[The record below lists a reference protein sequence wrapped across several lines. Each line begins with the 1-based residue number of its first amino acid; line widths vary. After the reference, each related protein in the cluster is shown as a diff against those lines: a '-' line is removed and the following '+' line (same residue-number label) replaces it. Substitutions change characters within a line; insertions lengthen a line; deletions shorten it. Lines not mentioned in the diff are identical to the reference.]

1 MLTASFGCGVAMGWS
16 LWLLLLLLLRERMLQ
31 ARPLPGVMLPV
42 QDLLFV
48 YELGTLRIHQ
58 LLSEM
63 LILQ

>member
-1 MLTASFGCGVAMGWS
+1 MLTASFGCGVAMRWS
-16 LWLLLLLLLRERMLQ
+16 QWLLLLLRECLLH